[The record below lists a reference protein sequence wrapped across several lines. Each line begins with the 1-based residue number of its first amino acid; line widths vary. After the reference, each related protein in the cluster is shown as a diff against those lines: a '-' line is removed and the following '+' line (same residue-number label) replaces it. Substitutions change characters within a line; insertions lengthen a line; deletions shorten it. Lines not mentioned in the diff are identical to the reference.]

1 MSHIHNRFD
10 HDAHARRARENA
22 MREMWTALR
31 ERLARPRHTL
41 SQG

>member
-1 MSHIHNRFD
+1 MSRAHNRFD
-10 HDAHARRARENA
+10 HDARARRARANA

-31 ERLARPRHTL
+31 ERLARPRRPL